1 MNARLLL
8 TLHALFSTLLVAQA
22 QTLPTPVLLTPATN
36 ATGIAAN
43 VTLVW
48 QAVAGAD
55 QYKVS
60 VSTPNNSNDIAW
72 DSSYIGTSYAL
83 KNLAKGIYIW
93 RIKAKHAA
101 NPYQAS
107 AWTLNGYFT
116 VGAAVVIPPVSN
128 TALAAPV
135 LQYPTH
141 QSAFQVLGA
150 NLTWG
155 AVKGATVYK
164 VTLATD
170 AALTNVVFQDNNVA
184 TLNRV
189 AQNLAYN
196 TTYYWSVQAA
206 TATATGPATVVHSFS
221 TMPNNPNAVLTHPRL
236 LITQAD
242 LPRLQ
247 NWAKPTNPV
256 FVALQGGLN
265 QAIAIYNTKFYP
277 GGQPNANWPDD
288 GTGIFPAYVSEAY
301 AEFFAFW
308 SLIDPV
314 VANRPTHA
322 QRARNLLMYVIDHA
336 LPGVAAGMPF
346 RDPLFM
352 TKDRSRMHGE
362 SMPLTVDWIY
372 DAKDANGNPIL
383 TTADKASI
391 RTVFLR
397 WSSEQLTA
405 WNHPTPIGLAN
416 DKAIALTNRFVLNN
430 YYSGHARNVT
440 LLSLALDAADD
451 APLNPS
457 LHYTALDN
465 SLRSYLYNAT
475 GAWLY
480 QQYAQYETPAV
491 VAADYGVPTA
501 GLGMASGGFSAES
514 SLYGQSIGWVA
525 QQMLALKTAGWA
537 DETIIGKQAKLLTS
551 PYWTKM
557 MDSFLYSMAPTAKV
571 IPPMAYLGP
580 IYQTATYGDE
590 LRTWIT
596 PYLLD
601 IAAPIGLIDMTLNNN
616 QSRLDKTRWFARNA
630 IEGGSANLAKR
641 VTGNWGNFNNY
652 ATASLYY
659 FLLLDPAGSTPA
671 DPRPALPTSFFDPS
685 LTKLRARTD
694 WSATATLFNWQCGW
708 TAISHQAGDGNE
720 FELFRKGE
728 WLTKERTGYSNDGT
742 GGTSEFHN
750 TLGLQNTTPNNINWF
765 EPPIVQR
772 GGQWTNGQNA
782 GDPTA
787 ITSQGNTYVY
797 ATGDATTLYNR
808 PPQVVDIAHAS
819 RSIVWLKPDHVVVYD
834 RATSLTPNRFKRF
847 FLQFTAPPVIVGKNM
862 VVNTPGGQ
870 NVFLSNLLP
879 ATAVLTASVSE
890 TFNSVAQLDP
900 TTNQLKIED
909 PANPT
914 NIRFLN
920 VLQGADGNTSADATV
935 LVQSSAGNAFE
946 GAVVRNT
953 AVLFP
958 NVWKMLF
965 AMTTYTIPSSVTTQ
979 LVTGLVPSAGYDVA
993 TVISGATATVT
1004 ITPGSQLVA
1013 DAGGVLLIS
1022 TVGGRKAAPDVD
1034 QPLALR
1040 ASPNPASEA
1049 TMLHYSLPAEA
1060 SVSLEVF
1067 DILGRRVAVLVDNE
1081 TQAAGRHEVAFA
1093 TSQLAPGLYISRLTA
1108 DLQQSIVRVVV
1119 R

>member
-1 MNARLLL
+1 M
-8 TLHALFSTLLVAQA
+8 
-22 QTLPTPVLLTPATN
+22 PVLLTPAGN
-36 ATGIAAN
+36 ATGLSGT
-43 VTLVW
+43 VTLTW
-48 QAVAGAD
+48 QAVPGAD

-60 VSTPNNSNDIAW
+60 VSTPSHSNDIAW
-72 DSSYIGTSYAL
+72 DSSYVGTSYVL
-83 KNLAKGIYIW
+83 SNLTSGTYIW

-107 AWTLNGYFT
+107 AWTANTYFT
-116 VGAAVVIPPVSN
+116 VGLPVVVTPPVN
-128 TALAAPV
+128 TTTLLALV
-135 LQYPTH
+135 LQYP
-141 QSAFQVLGA
+141 SKGASFQVPGA
-150 NLTWG
+150 NLSWL
-155 AVKGATVYK
+155 AVKGATFYK
-164 VTLATD
+164 VTVATD
-170 AALTNVVFQDNNVA
+170 VALANVVFQDNNVA
-184 TLNRV
+184 SLNRV

-206 TATATGPATVVHSFS
+206 TATTTGPAAAVHSFT
-221 TMPNNPNAVLTHPRL
+221 TMPANPNAVTTHPRL

-242 LPRLQ
+242 LPKLQ
-247 NWAKPTNPV
+247 SWASPTNSV
-256 FVALQGGLN
+256 FVALQAGLN

-277 GGQPNANWPDD
+277 GGQPSANWPDD

-314 VANRPTHA
+314 VVNRPIHA

-336 LPGVAAGMPF
+336 LPGAAAGVPF

-362 SMPLTVDWIY
+362 NMPLTVDWIY
-372 DAKDANGNPIL
+372 NAKDANGNPIL

-416 DKAIALTNRFVLNN
+416 DKAITLTNRFVLNN
-430 YYSGHARNVT
+430 YYSGHART
-440 LLSLALDAADD
+440 LTLMSLALDAADD

-457 LHYTALDN
+457 LHYSALDN

-491 VAADYGVPTA
+491 VAADYGVPAA

-537 DETIIGKQAKLLTS
+537 DETVIGKQAKLLTS

-557 MDSFLYSMAPTAKV
+557 MDSYLLSMASVPKV

-601 IAAPIGLIDMTLNNN
+601 IAGPIGLIDMQLNNN
-616 QSRLDKTRWFARNA
+616 QSRLDKIRWFARNA
-630 IEGGSANLAKR
+630 IEGGSANLTKR

-652 ATASLYY
+652 ATASIYY
-659 FLLLDPAGSTPA
+659 FMLLDPAGSNPA
-671 DPRPALPTSFFDPS
+671 DPRPAMPTFFFDPA
-685 LTKLRARTD
+685 LTKIRARTD

-708 TAISHQAGDGNE
+708 TAISHQEGDGNE

-728 WLTKERTGYSNDGT
+728 WLTKERTGYNNDGT

-787 ITSQGNTYVY
+787 ITSVGNTYVY
-797 ATGDATTLYNR
+797 ATGDATNLYNR

-834 RATSLTPNRFKRF
+834 RATSLTTNRFKRF
-847 FLQFTAPPVIVGKNM
+847 FLQFTAPPVISGKNM

-870 NVFLSNLLP
+870 KVFLSNLLP
-879 ATAVLTASVSE
+879 AAAVLTTSVSE
-890 TFNSVAQLDP
+890 TFNSVAQLEP

-909 PANPT
+909 PANPQ

-920 VLQGADGNTSADATV
+920 VIQGADGNAPADAAV
-935 LVQSSAGNAFE
+935 LVQSTAGNAFE
-946 GAVVRNT
+946 GAVVKTT

-958 NVWKMLF
+958 NVWGTPF
-965 AMTTYTIPSSVTTQ
+965 TTTTYSIPSAVTTQ
-979 LVTGLVPSAGYDVA
+979 LMTGLIPNAGYDVA
-993 TVISGATATVT
+993 TVTNGPTATIT
-1004 ITPGSQLVA
+1004 ITPGNQLKA

-1022 TVGGRKAAPDVD
+1022 SAGGRLGVAEPAVTLSLAA
-1034 QPLALR
+1034 A
-1040 ASPNPASEA
+1040 PNPAS
-1049 TMLHYSLPAEA
+1049 TLTTLYYTLPQTAP
-1060 SVSLEVF
+1060 VSLEIF
-1067 DILGRRVAVLVDNE
+1067 DLLGRPVAVLLDNE
-1081 TQAAGRHEVAFA
+1081 VQEPGDHQVIWPTK
-1093 TSQLAPGLYISRLTA
+1093 QLLPGTYVSRLTTGI
-1108 DLQQSIVRVVV
+1108 QQVSLRIVLH
-1119 R
+1119 